1 MKKPYLT
8 EVTIKQAFTFL
19 KSRKEHSKTVKKK
32 DWESEY
38 ENCLRVIEE
47 LSARKRS

>member
-8 EVTIKQAFTFL
+8 EETIKKAFTFL
-19 KSRKEHSKTVKKK
+19 KARKVHSHTIKNRE
-32 DWESEY
+32 WEAEF

-47 LSARKRS
+47 LSARKR

>member
-8 EVTIKQAFTFL
+8 EETIKKAFTFL
-19 KSRKEHSKTVKKK
+19 KARKEHSHSIKNKE
-32 DWESEY
+32 WEAEF

-47 LSARKRS
+47 LSARKR